1 MPVLHQ
7 YKDRPDYYIL
17 TKIQGNII
25 TFQLTGEGQRRL
37 QEKGIRAWDNFPRA
51 LLLDLYR
58 SGQAFTQGS
67 GPSEIVDPRQTT
79 IFDLPNDPDS
89 EKMFPS
95 CAVCNS
101 MNDLHLVEITDGDEK
116 VSILCADCRPI
127 KIATFDTS
135 IPLTLVSR
143 TILKQIIAMKGIKK
157 IDASV
162 TAYKELLDA
171 EFESK
176 WNAYKKGKTEQGV
189 LIEAD
194 DGKQGKLI

>member
-1 MPVLHQ
+1 MPVLRK
-7 YKDRPDYYIL
+7 YRDRDDYYIL
-17 TKIQGNII
+17 TRISGNII
-25 TFQLTGEGQRRL
+25 TFQLTDEGQRRL
-37 QEKGIRAWDNFPRA
+37 QNVGVSSGQQFTRA

-58 SGQAFTQGS
+58 SGDVFTHGM
-67 GPSEIVDPRQTT
+67 GPGEITSDIQLVLD
-79 IFDLPNDPDS
+79 FSNDPDS

-95 CAVCNS
+95 CAGCS
-101 MNDLHLVEITDGDEK
+101 SLQDLHLVEVKAKDQFA
-116 VSILCADCRPI
+116 SILCDECRSK

-143 TILKQIIAMKGIKK
+143 AILNRFIAMKEIKK

-176 WNAYKKGKTEQGV
+176 WDAYRKGKPEQAL
-189 LIEAD
+189 LID
-194 DGKQGKLI
+194 VDTGKQGKLL

>member
-7 YKDRPDYYIL
+7 YKDKPGYYIL
-17 TKIQGNII
+17 TSIKGNII
-25 TFQLTGEGQRRL
+25 TFHLTPDGKDKIL
-37 QEKGIRAWDNFPRA
+37 KAGITPEQPFGRA

-58 SGQAFTQGS
+58 SGEVFTYGS
-67 GPSEIVDPRQTT
+67 GPGEVIDGRQMALD
-79 IFDLPNDPDS
+79 FSDDPDS

-95 CAVCNS
+95 CASCS
-101 MNDLHLVEITDGDEK
+101 SLQDLHLVEIKTKDHLA
-116 VSILCADCRPI
+116 SILCAECRS
-127 KIATFDTS
+127 KKLATFDTS

-143 TILKQIIAMKGIKK
+143 AILNHLMAMKGINK

-176 WNAYKKGKTEQGV
+176 WDAYRKGQPEQAS
-189 LIEAD
+189 LID
-194 DGKQGKLI
+194 INSGNQGGLI